1 MKFKIQIA
9 LIAGACFL
17 SAVSQLSAQGGGR
30 GGSGRAGGRGVVGA
44 GNSAPSPTSG
54 ASFDSA
60 QVARGEKTF
69 GEKCSKCHRA
79 NARGGNGPGIAQ
91 VDLLRSPMV
100 LDDLGGREIGEFL
113 KYGRPE
119 KNMPKFDVTPEEV
132 ADMAAFLHRQI
143 VAASERGTYVRL
155 NVLSGNAKAGEAFF
169 NGSVG
174 KCSTCH
180 SATGDMKGL
189 AAKNNNDAS
198 TIQGLIVGGGAAGGR
213 GGGRGRGGAAAAGG
227 AADAPPAPSK
237 TAITATVTTRSGEK
251 FTGLPVQNTD
261 FVVVIQPTTGG
272 PIKSFLKQGDWPK
285 VELHN
290 PLQAHVDLLGKYTD
304 DDIHNLA
311 AYLVS
316 LK

>member
-1 MKFKIQIA
+1 
-9 LIAGACFL
+9 
-17 SAVSQLSAQGGGR
+17 
-30 GGSGRAGGRGVVGA
+30 VVGQ
-44 GNSAPSPTSG
+44 GDSAPSPTSG
-54 ASFDSA
+54 TSFDPA

-69 GEKCSKCHRA
+69 GEKCASCHRA
-79 NARGGNGPGIAQ
+79 NARGGTGKGIAE

-119 KNMPKFDVTPEEV
+119 KNMPKFDIAPQEN
-132 ADMAAFLHRQI
+132 ADIAAFLHRQI

-155 NVLSGNAKAGEAFF
+155 NVLSGDAKSGEAFF
-169 NGSVG
+169 NGPVG
-174 KCSTCH
+174 KCNTCH

-189 AAKNNNDAS
+189 AAKSNNDAS

-213 GGGRGRGGAAAAGG
+213 GGRGGRGRGAAAGD
-227 AADAPPAPSK
+227 AEAPPTPSK
-237 TAITATVTTRSGEK
+237 TAITATVTTKSGET
-251 FTGLPVQNTD
+251 FTGLPVQITD
-261 FVVVIQPTTGG
+261 FVVVIQPPSG
-272 PIKSFLKQGDWPK
+272 PIKSFVRQGEWPK
-285 VELHN
+285 VVQHN

-304 DDIHNLA
+304 ADIHNLA

>member
-1 MKFKIQIA
+1 MRHFKIV
-9 LIAGACFL
+9 LL
-17 SAVSQLSAQGGGR
+17 SGVCLVCAVSQLAAQGGA
-30 GGSGRAGGRGVVGA
+30 GRAGRGVVGQ
-44 GNSAPSPTSG
+44 GNAPPNPTSG
-54 ASFDSA
+54 TSFDPA
-60 QVARGEKTF
+60 QVARGEKLF
-69 GEKCSKCHRA
+69 GEKCATACHGA
-79 NARGGNGPGIAQ
+79 NARGGTGKTDI
-91 VDLLRSPMV
+91 DLLRSPMV

-119 KNMPKFDVTPEEV
+119 KKMPKFDLTPDQN
-132 ADMAAFLHRQI
+132 ADIAAFLHRQI
-143 VAASERGTYVRL
+143 VAASERGTYQRL

-174 KCSTCH
+174 KCNTCH

-213 GGGRGRGGAAAAGG
+213 GGRGGRGGADPTAAAT
-227 AADAPPAPSK
+227 PSK
-237 TAITATVTTRSGEK
+237 SAITATVTTKTGEK
-251 FTGLPVQNTD
+251 FTGLPVQITD
-261 FVVVIQPTTGG
+261 FVIVIQPPTG
-272 PIKSFLKQGDWPK
+272 PIKSFLRQGDWPK
-285 VELHN
+285 VETHN

-304 DDIHNLA
+304 ENIHDLA

>member
-1 MKFKIQIA
+1 MKIPFRVLLLA
-9 LIAGACFL
+9 SLCLVCATSRLA
-17 SAVSQLSAQGGGR
+17 AQR
-30 GGSGRAGGRGVVGA
+30 GGSGRAGRGVVGI
-44 GNSAPSPTSG
+44 GNSPPSPTSG

-69 GEKCSKCHRA
+69 GEKCASCHRA
-79 NARGGNGPGIAQ
+79 NARGGTGKGIAE

-113 KYGRPE
+113 KFGRPE
-119 KNMPKFDVTPEEV
+119 KNMPKFDLTTEENS
-132 ADMAAFLHRQI
+132 DIAAFLHRQI
-143 VAASERGTYVRL
+143 TAASERGTYVRL
-155 NVLSGNAKAGEAFF
+155 NVLSGDPKAGEAFF
-169 NGSVG
+169 NGPVG

-189 AAKNNNDAS
+189 AAKSNNDAS

-213 GGGRGRGGAAAAGG
+213 GGRGRGGAAAAADP
-227 AADAPPAPSK
+227 AASPTPSK
-237 TAITATVTTRSGEK
+237 TATTATVTMKSGET
-251 FTGLPVQNTD
+251 FTGLPVQVTD
-261 FVVVIQPTTGG
+261 FIVVIQPSSG
-272 PIKSFLKQGDWPK
+272 PIKSFVRQGDWPK

-290 PLQAHVDLLGKYTD
+290 PLQAHVDLLPKYTD
-304 DDIHNLA
+304 ADIHNLA

>member
-1 MKFKIQIA
+1 MTTQLKVAFM
-9 LIAGACFL
+9 AGVCL
-17 SAVSQLSAQGGGR
+17 LCVSSPLAAQGRGGR
-30 GGSGRAGGRGVVGA
+30 GGGGA
-44 GNSAPSPTSG
+44 PTAPAIPSPTSG
-54 ASFDSA
+54 SSFDA
-60 QVARGEKTF
+60 TQVARGEKAF
-69 GEKCSKCHRA
+69 GAQCASCHRA
-79 NARGGNGPGIAQ
+79 NARGGTGKGIAE

-119 KNMPKFDVTPEEV
+119 KNMPKFDIAPDVN
-132 ADMAAFLHRQI
+132 ADIAAFLHRQI

-155 NVLSGNAKAGEAFF
+155 NVLSGDAKAGEAFF
-169 NGSVG
+169 NGPVG
-174 KCSTCH
+174 KCNTCH

-198 TIQGLIVGGGAAGGR
+198 TIQGLIVGGGGGGGR
-213 GGGRGRGGAAAAGG
+213 GGRGRGGPAAEPAAS
-227 AADAPPAPSK
+227 SK
-237 TAITATVTTRSGEK
+237 TAITATVTTKSGET
-251 FTGLPVQNTD
+251 FTGLPVQITD
-261 FVVVIQPTTGG
+261 FVIVIQPPTG
-272 PIKSFLKQGDWPK
+272 PIKSFIRQGDWPK
-285 VELHN
+285 VVQHN

>member
-1 MKFKIQIA
+1 MKTPLRILLLAA
-9 LIAGACFL
+9 LSLAFA
-17 SAVSQLSAQGGGR
+17 SSQLVAQR
-30 GGSGRAGGRGVVGA
+30 GGSGRGVVGQ
-44 GNSAPSPTSG
+44 GSSAPSPTSG
-54 ASFDSA
+54 ASFDAA

-69 GEKCSKCHRA
+69 GEKCASCHRA
-79 NARGGNGPGIAQ
+79 NGRGGSGKGIAEI
-91 VDLLRSPMV
+91 DLLRSPMV

-119 KNMPKFDVTPEEV
+119 KNMPKFDLTTAENS
-132 ADMAAFLHRQI
+132 DIAAFLHREI

-155 NVLSGNAKAGEAFF
+155 NVLSGDPKAGEAFF
-169 NGSVG
+169 NGPVG
-174 KCSTCH
+174 KCNACH

-213 GGGRGRGGAAAAGG
+213 GGRGRGAAAANP
-227 AADAPPAPSK
+227 AAAPSK
-237 TAITATVTTRSGEK
+237 TAVTATVTTKSGEK
-251 FTGLPVQNTD
+251 FTGLPVQVTD
-261 FVVVIQPTTGG
+261 FVVVIQPSSG
-272 PIKSFLKQGDWPK
+272 PIKSFIREGDWPK

-290 PLQAHVDLLGKYTD
+290 PLQAHVDLLPKYTD
-304 DDIHNLA
+304 ADIHNLA

>member
-1 MKFKIQIA
+1 MKNQLKIA
-9 LIAGACFL
+9 LVAVACL
-17 SAVSQLSAQGGGR
+17 PWASSPLAAQGGG
-30 GGSGRAGGRGVVGA
+30 GGRAGRGVVGA

-54 ASFDSA
+54 TSFDPA
-60 QVARGEKTF
+60 QVSRGEKTF
-69 GEKCSKCHRA
+69 GEKCASCHRA
-79 NARGGNGPGIAQ
+79 NARGGTGKGIAE

-119 KNMPKFDVTPEEV
+119 KNMPKFDLTPQEN
-132 ADMAAFLHRQI
+132 ADIAAFLHRQI
-143 VAASERGTYVRL
+143 VAASERGTYQRL
-155 NVLSGNAKAGEAFF
+155 NVLSGEAKAGEAFF

-174 KCSTCH
+174 KCNTCH

-213 GGGRGRGGAAAAGG
+213 GGRGGRGRGGAVGDG
-227 AADAPPAPSK
+227 AEAPPTPSK
-237 TAITATVTTRSGEK
+237 TAITATVTTKSGET
-251 FTGLPVQNTD
+251 FTGLPVQITD
-261 FVVVIQPTTGG
+261 FVIVIQPPTG
-272 PIKSFLKQGDWPK
+272 PIKSFIRQGEWPK
-285 VELHN
+285 VVQHN

-304 DDIHNLA
+304 ADIHNLA

>member
-1 MKFKIQIA
+1 
-9 LIAGACFL
+9 
-17 SAVSQLSAQGGGR
+17 
-30 GGSGRAGGRGVVGA
+30 
-44 GNSAPSPTSG
+44 
-54 ASFDSA
+54 
-60 QVARGEKTF
+60 
-69 GEKCSKCHRA
+69 
-79 NARGGNGPGIAQ
+79 
-91 VDLLRSPMV
+91 MV

-119 KNMPKFDVTPEEV
+119 KNMPKFDLTPEEN
-132 ADMAAFLHRQI
+132 ADIAAFLHRQI
-143 VAASERGTYVRL
+143 VAASERGTYQRL

-169 NGSVG
+169 NGPVG
-174 KCSTCH
+174 KCNTCH

-213 GGGRGRGGAAAAGG
+213 GGRGRGGAAPGADPAA
-227 AADAPPAPSK
+227 AAPTPSK
-237 TAITATVTTRSGEK
+237 TAITATVTTKSGET
-251 FTGLPVQNTD
+251 FTGLPVQVTD
-261 FVVVIQPTTGG
+261 FVVVIQPSSG
-272 PIKSFLKQGDWPK
+272 PIKSFIRQGDWPK

>member
-1 MKFKIQIA
+1 MNNQLKVA
-9 LIAGACFL
+9 LAAGVCLLCAAFP
-17 SAVSQLSAQGGGR
+17 AAAQRGASGR
-30 GGSGRAGGRGVVGA
+30 GGGAAGGRGVVGQ
-44 GNSAPSPTSG
+44 GNTPPSPTSG
-54 ASFDSA
+54 TSFDAA

-69 GEKCSKCHRA
+69 GEKCGSCHRP
-79 NARGGNGPGIAQ
+79 NARGGTGKGIATI
-91 VDLLRSPMV
+91 DLLRSPMV
-100 LDDLGGREIGEFL
+100 LDDIGGREIGEFL
-113 KYGRPE
+113 KYGRAE
-119 KNMPKFDVTPEEV
+119 KGMPKFDVTPEEN

-143 VAASERGTYVRL
+143 TAASERGTYQRL

-198 TIQGLIVGGGAAGGR
+198 TIQGLIVGGGNAGGR
-213 GGGRGRGGAAAAGG
+213 GGRGRGGAAAPDP
-227 AADAPPAPSK
+227 AAAPAAPSK
-237 TAITATVTTRSGEK
+237 TAVTATVTTKSGET
-251 FTGLPVQNTD
+251 FTGLPVQITD
-261 FVVVIQPTTGG
+261 FVVVIQPPTG
-272 PIKSFLKQGDWPK
+272 PIKSFIRQGDWPK
-285 VELHN
+285 VVEHN

>member
-1 MKFKIQIA
+1 
-9 LIAGACFL
+9 
-17 SAVSQLSAQGGGR
+17 
-30 GGSGRAGGRGVVGA
+30 
-44 GNSAPSPTSG
+44 
-54 ASFDSA
+54 
-60 QVARGEKTF
+60 
-69 GEKCSKCHRA
+69 
-79 NARGGNGPGIAQ
+79 
-91 VDLLRSPMV
+91 
-100 LDDLGGREIGEFL
+100 
-113 KYGRPE
+113 
-119 KNMPKFDVTPEEV
+119 
-132 ADMAAFLHRQI
+132 MAAFLHRQI

-169 NGSVG
+169 NGPVG

-198 TIQGLIVGGGAAGGR
+198 TIQGLIVGGGGGGGR
-213 GGGRGRGGAAAAGG
+213 GGGRGRGGAAAAPADP
-227 AADAPPAPSK
+227 AAAPSK
-237 TAITATVTTRSGEK
+237 TAITATVTTKTGEV

-261 FVVVIQPTTGG
+261 FGVVIQPVSG
-272 PIKSFLKQGDWPK
+272 PIKSFLKVGDWPK